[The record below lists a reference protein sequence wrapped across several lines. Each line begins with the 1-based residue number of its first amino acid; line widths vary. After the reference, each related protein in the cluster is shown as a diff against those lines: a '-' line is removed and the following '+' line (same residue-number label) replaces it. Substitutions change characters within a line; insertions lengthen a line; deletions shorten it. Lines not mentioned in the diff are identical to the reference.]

1 MTPDAPATSPE
12 GLMTTSSTRARRVP
26 DPSVK
31 VQVYEPHRAGLPP
44 MRPYLTELWQRRHF
58 AVELSRAQMR
68 AANSG
73 TFFGQVWLV
82 LNPLLLASVYFVLV
96 NVLAS
101 KPKGMEYFAHLTG
114 GLFLFYFVST
124 SMTTGA
130 SSVTGAGKLLMNTAF
145 PRLLIPIS
153 AVRTAFFR
161 FLPTVPVYLVFHVLA
176 GNPWSW
182 VTPLALLFLV
192 MIMSFAL
199 GLAAVFSTLQVY
211 FRDTSSFLPY
221 FVRIWL
227 YLSPVIL
234 LPEQLKKFGPAEY
247 VNPLFSLL
255 GGYTDL
261 LVRGQM
267 PTAGTWL
274 QALGW
279 AVVALGLGG
288 WYFISRE
295 RDFAVRL

>member
-1 MTPDAPATSPE
+1 
-12 GLMTTSSTRARRVP
+12 MTTSSTRARRDADLVP
-26 DPSVK
+26 K

-44 MRPYLTELWQRRHF
+44 LRPYLRELWQRRHF

-82 LNPLLLASVYFVLV
+82 INPLLLAAVYFVLV

-101 KPKGMEYFAHLTG
+101 QPKGLEYFAHLTA

-124 SMTTGA
+124 SMLTGA
-130 SSVTGAGKLLMNTAF
+130 QSVTGAGKLLMNTAF
-145 PRLLIPIS
+145 PRLLIPLS

-161 FLPTVPVYLVFHVLA
+161 FLPTVPVYLVFHLMA
-176 GNPWSW
+176 GNPWTW
-182 VTPLALLFLV
+182 KTPLSLVFLA
-192 MIMSFAL
+192 MIIAFAL
-199 GLAAVFSTLQVY
+199 GLAAIFSTLQVY
-211 FRDTSSFLPY
+211 FRDASSFLPY

-234 LPEQLKKFGPAEY
+234 LPEQLSKFGAAEY
-247 VNPLFSLL
+247 ANPLFSLL

-261 LVRGQM
+261 LVRSQM
-267 PTAGTWL
+267 PTLGTWL

-279 AVVALGLGG
+279 SAAALLLGG
-288 WYFISRE
+288 WYFVSRE